1 MGFELWINSW
11 PNDGFFFY
19 FIWKTWIAQGEP
31 WSFVQQVYLALIQSV
46 ACWDDTIIK
55 ICLMDVNKPQ
65 ASAERPAIFT
75 PNECSCLVTANKQPG
90 QAVQNILISIFQTSS
105 SESSTLGY
113 NRPVPQ
119 HPWPTDADQE
129 THPALWRLVTQ
140 QRSLQSSRRHQNTP
154 FQPASSLQVWT
165 VCVYWCSGLYAIKL
179 ANALK

>member
-46 ACWDDTIIK
+46 ACCDDTIIK

-113 NRPVPQ
+113 IVGLFLSIPGLQTLTKKLTQLSGDWWHSSVLSNLRDGIKIRLSSQRHRCKCEQCVF
-119 HPWPTDADQE
+119 TDA
-129 THPALWRLVTQ
+129 
-140 QRSLQSSRRHQNTP
+140 
-154 FQPASSLQVWT
+154 QV
-165 VCVYWCSGLYAIKL
+165 YMR
-179 ANALK
+179 